1 MSKQISAQTGIKKYT
16 GLVSLIGTFLI
27 LTIIMLA
34 LSASKTKSLTEESHE
49 LAISTRQ
56 GQLSQ
61 QLSKSVMD
69 LNLYLNTGLIEHA
82 SHDHSQSSDGHQNF
96 DPNFL
101 PASELSQ
108 EALYTISDLQ
118 ASRDQFDAVLTAL
131 ENGGVVK
138 SKGHTYTLSKLEGE
152 EATERL
158 KKIRTIWNPYL
169 GLIDSFINETKK
181 GNINKKSSDYLVD
194 YARLYGQTLLSDSD
208 AITQM
213 IENRANEQ
221 ASNWQYIQIG
231 AIAVAVGLFLA
242 IVFGALR
249 QMIKGDILLE
259 NSNRELSEIMAS
271 VREGLFLINKDF
283 TIGKQYSARL
293 PEMLGMENVSGEN
306 FLDIAKKLLPE
317 EELEHTQIFIEQLY
331 SEWVVEELIEDLNP
345 LHRIAIFPEN
355 ATNPKYLDFKFF
367 RVTNEQGEVQRVLVS
382 VIDSTES
389 VQLQSSIEAQKEQEQ
404 RELEML
410 NTILNTDSRVLANFI
425 NVTKERLDEINDA
438 LKTSDTNQRE
448 LRAKVNFIGRC
459 IHSIKGEA
467 SALRLHRMVDICET
481 TEDSLANL
489 RKVNT
494 LTGQDFL
501 GLIVLI
507 EDLFRLVDILDN
519 YSDRLTHGDESDM
532 AHIPE
537 MPTLASAE
545 EQHFQQFIQD
555 IAKRS
560 GKQVRLIMQGFD
572 EIHLDNKQRQA
583 LQDIAMQILRNAVIH
598 GIEMPQLRQQRGKAE
613 VGTLH
618 LTLTQENGMLIL
630 NAEDDGNGI
639 DFDAIRAKAVSEGQ
653 YSVAEAE
660 QFDKK
665 QLLALML
672 SDGFSTASE
681 ATEDAG
687 KGVGM
692 GIIKET
698 VHDMGGK
705 MNISTA
711 PQQYTRFTIT
721 MPKF

>member
-1 MSKQISAQTGIKKYT
+1 MSKSSTSQTGIQKYK
-16 GLVSLIGTFLI
+16 GLILLIGAF
-27 LTIIMLA
+27 LA
-34 LSASKTKSLTEESHE
+34 LTVGMLTWSASQTQKLNDKSNE
-49 LAISTRQ
+49 LAIATRQ

-69 LNLYLNTGLIEHA
+69 LNLYLAEALQEHA
-82 SHDHSQSSDGHQNF
+82 GHEHSQDATTANT
-96 DPNFL
+96 L

-108 EALYTISDLQ
+108 ETLYTISDLQ
-118 ASRDQFDAVLTAL
+118 VARNQFESVLTAL
-131 ENGGVVK
+131 EKGGVVEENGQK
-138 SKGHTYTLSKLEGE
+138 YTISKLEGAD
-152 EATERL
+152 ATQRL
-158 KKIRTIWNPYL
+158 QKLRNIWNPYL
-169 GLIDSFINETKK
+169 GLIDNFIGDTQK
-181 GNINKKSSDYLVD
+181 GSINKKSSDYLVD

-208 AITQM
+208 AITQL
-213 IENRANEQ
+213 INADANAQ
-221 ASNWQYIQIG
+221 SAKLRNFQIG
-231 AIAVAVGLFLA
+231 AIVFAVALFLG

-249 QMIKGDILLE
+249 QMLKGDVMLE
-259 NSNRELSEIMAS
+259 QANRELSEIMAS

-293 PEMLGMENVSGEN
+293 PEMLGMEKVSGEN
-306 FLDIAKKLLPE
+306 FLDVAKKLLPE

-459 IHSIKGEA
+459 IHSIKGES

-481 TEDSLANL
+481 TEDSLASL

-519 YSDRLTHGDESDM
+519 YSDRLTHGDESEIT
-532 AHIPE
+532 HVPT

-560 GKQVRLIMQGFD
+560 GKQVRLIMDGFD
-572 EIHLDNKQRQA
+572 EVHLDGKQRQA

-598 GIEMPQLRQQRGKAE
+598 GIEMPQLRQQRGKSE

-618 LTLTQENGMLIL
+618 LTLTQEDGMITL

-681 ATEDAG
+681 STEDAG